1 MHSTETPRYNH
12 DGTHANTGNSL
23 KKYPCSHS
31 YHHDGQYNSNFP
43 EGRLYHYTEG
53 YAQIMDNAMFVD
65 KFTLSTLTQSKF
77 VNKHS
82 QFIQLQKTLG
92 IKKNDGNDDV
102 DDNGVPMAKF

>member
-1 MHSTETPRYNH
+1 
-12 DGTHANTGNSL
+12 
-23 KKYPCSHS
+23 
-31 YHHDGQYNSNFP
+31 
-43 EGRLYHYTEG
+43 
-53 YAQIMDNAMFVD
+53 MDNAMFVD

-102 DDNGVPMAKF
+102 DDNGVPMAKFWLQCGYKITMVIKTRQPGQ